1 MKPLYLIGLGLF
13 ALASCLPLSA
23 QNVGINATG
32 AAPNTSAMLDVD
44 APNKGLL
51 IPRVSLSSTADVTTI
66 ASPAT
71 SLLVYNTSALSNVT
85 PGFYYWNGSAWTR
98 LAMTLDGWQTL
109 GNAGTNP
116 ATNFVGTTDGQSLA
130 FRTNNTEN
138 MRLTT
143 AGSLGIGTTAP
154 TDRLQIANGDIRLGE
169 INPIGAGLLP
179 DFGRRL
185 IFSGGPGTAA
195 FNSDNSDPL
204 WLARFNNAQDE
215 TELRLNLSDNC
226 NGVDA
231 FVITSGG
238 SGCTANSAFFRFD
251 ATGAAFKPGG
261 GAWATLSDRR
271 VKHDIQPYAK
281 GLDLVMAVRPV
292 TYQYNGLGGTA
303 DIGTVYTGVIAQELQ
318 AVAPEMVQPRGE
330 YLSVDPSAF
339 TYALINAV
347 QQQQAQ
353 IEALT
358 KAQAELA
365 AQVEAIR
372 AQLST
377 SNAH

>member
-1 MKPLYLIGLGLF
+1 MKPLYLISLGLL
-13 ALASCLPLSA
+13 AMASCLPLSA

-32 AAPNTSAMLDVD
+32 TAPNTSAMLDVE
-44 APNKGLL
+44 ATNKGLL
-51 IPRVSLSSTADVTTI
+51 IPRVGLTSTADVTTI
-66 ASPAT
+66 ATPAT
-71 SLLVYNTSALSNVT
+71 SLLIYNTASVSNVT

-98 LAMTLDGWQTL
+98 LAMTVDGWQVT

-116 ATNFVGTTDGQSLA
+116 AANFVGTTDGQALA

-143 AGSLGIGTTAP
+143 GGSLGIGTTTP
-154 TDRLQIANGDIRLGE
+154 TDRLQIVNGNIRLGE
-169 INPIGAGLLP
+169 INPTGFGVTP
-179 DFGRRL
+179 GFGRL
-185 IFSGGPGTAA
+185 LHFSGGPAGGV
-195 FNSDNSDPL
+195 FDSENSDPL

-226 NGVDA
+226 NGTDA
-231 FVITSGG
+231 FVISSGG
-238 SGCTANSAFFRFD
+238 SGCTANTPFFRFD
-251 ATGAAFKPGG
+251 ATGAAYKPGG

-318 AVAPEMVQPRGE
+318 AIAPEMVQPRGE

>member
-44 APNKGLL
+44 ATNKGLL
-51 IPRVSLSSTADVTTI
+51 IPRVALTSTADVTTI
-66 ASPAT
+66 TTPAT
-71 SLLVYNTSALSNVT
+71 SLLVYNTATVSNVT
-85 PGFYYWNGSAWTR
+85 PGFYYWSGTAWTR
-98 LAMTLDGWQTL
+98 LSLNGDDWRIT
-109 GNAGTNP
+109 GNAGTTP
-116 ATNFVGTTDGQSLA
+116 ATQFVGTTDNQSLA
-130 FRTNNTEN
+130 FRANNAEG
-138 MRLTT
+138 MRLTPGG
-143 AGSLGIGTTAP
+143 ALGIGTTAP
-154 TDRLQIANGDIRLGE
+154 TDRLQIAFGDMRLGE
-169 INPIGAGLLP
+169 INAIGVGVLP
-179 DFGRRL
+179 EFGRRL
-185 IFSGGPGTAA
+185 HFSGGPGTPA
-195 FNSDNSDPL
+195 FTSDNSDPI
-204 WLARFNNAQDE
+204 WLARFNQAQDE

-226 NGVDA
+226 QGQDA
-231 FVITSGG
+231 FVIQSGG
-238 SGCTANSAFFRFD
+238 SGCAANSVFFRFD
-251 ATGAAFKPGG
+251 ATGAAYKPGG

-303 DIGTVYTGVIAQELQ
+303 DVGTVYTGVIAQELQ

>member
-1 MKPLYLIGLGLF
+1 MSLL
-13 ALASCLPLSA
+13 ALMAFLPLAA

-44 APNKGLL
+44 ATNKGLL
-51 IPRVSLSSTADVTTI
+51 VPRVALTSTADVTTI
-66 ASPAT
+66 TTPAT
-71 SLLVYNTSALSNVT
+71 SLLVYNTATVSNVT
-85 PGFYYWNGSAWTR
+85 PGFYYWDGSAWTR
-98 LAMTLDGWQTL
+98 LSLNGDDWRIT
-109 GNAGTNP
+109 GNAGTNI
-116 ATNFVGTTDGQSLA
+116 ATHFVGTTDNQSLA
-130 FRTNNTEN
+130 FRTNNAEA
-138 MRLTT
+138 MRITN
-143 AGSLGIGTTAP
+143 GSNVGIGTITP
-154 TDRLQIANGDIRLGE
+154 MNRLHVTNGDIRLGE
-169 INPIGAGLLP
+169 VSPTGTGVTP
-179 DFGRRL
+179 GFGRFL
-185 IFSGGPGTAA
+185 HFSGGPAGGV
-195 FNSDNSDPL
+195 FDSENSDPI

-231 FVITSGG
+231 FVIQSGG
-238 SGCTANSAFFRFD
+238 SGCAVTPFFRFD
-251 ATGAAFKPGG
+251 ATGAASKPGG

-271 VKHDIQPYAK
+271 LKYDIQSYAK

-292 TYQYNGLGGTA
+292 TFQYNGLGGTA
-303 DIGTVYTGVIAQELQ
+303 DIGKVYTGVIAQELQ
-318 AVAPEMVQPRGE
+318 AVAPEMVQPQGE

-353 IEALT
+353 IEALK

>member
-1 MKPLYLIGLGLF
+1 MKSIRQFGLGLLVLLS
-13 ALASCLPLSA
+13 ASPLAA

-32 AAPNTSAMLDVD
+32 TAPNTSAMLDVD
-44 APNKGLL
+44 AANKGLL
-51 IPRVSLSSTADVTTI
+51 IPRVALTSTADVATITT
-66 ASPAT
+66 PAT
-71 SLLVYNTSALSNVT
+71 SLLVYNIAAVSNVT

-98 LAMTLDGWQTL
+98 LSLDGDDWRTT

-116 ATNFVGTTDGQSLA
+116 ATQFVGTTDGQSLA
-130 FRTNNTEN
+130 FRTNNAEG

-143 AGSLGIGTTAP
+143 AGALGIGTTAP
-154 TDRLQIANGDIRLGE
+154 TDRLHIVGGSVRIGE
-169 INPIGAGLLP
+169 LNPIGSGVLP
-179 DFGRRL
+179 DFGRTL

-195 FNSDNSDPL
+195 YNSDNSDPI
-204 WLARFNNAQDE
+204 WMARFNQAQDE
-215 TELRLNLSDNC
+215 TELRINLSDNC
-226 NGVDA
+226 QGQDA
-231 FVITSGG
+231 FVIQSGG
-238 SGCTANSAFFRFD
+238 SGCAANSVFFRFD
-251 ATGAAFKPGG
+251 ATGVASKPGG

-271 VKHDIQPYAK
+271 LKHDIQPYAK
-281 GLDLVMAVRPV
+281 GLDLVLAVRPV

-303 DIGTVYTGVIAQELQ
+303 NIGQVYTGVIAQELQ
-318 AVAPEMVQPRGE
+318 VIAPEMVQPRGD

-347 QQQQAQ
+347 QQQQTQ
-353 IEALT
+353 IDEMK